1 MKQNVLL
8 LTVAA
13 VVLTCG
19 FSFNANAAAKRPLAQ
34 RGALLE
40 KAKEKLGITDEQ
52 AAKIKSELASQKD
65 SIADVMHRLHAAR
78 TELNDL
84 VQKDNSSEQSIRE
97 AAAKVGAIEA
107 EAAVLRA
114 KLHKQINGVLTSEQ
128 QTKLKEARK
137 NLSQVVDRIIDRVG
151 ERLGE

>member
-1 MKQNVLL
+1 
-8 LTVAA
+8 
-13 VVLTCG
+13 
-19 FSFNANAAAKRPLAQ
+19 
-34 RGALLE
+34 
-40 KAKEKLGITDEQ
+40 
-52 AAKIKSELASQKD
+52 
-65 SIADVMHRLHAAR
+65 MHRLHAAR